1 MKINGSTRKGHSKQ
15 ALCEGTV
22 RMPRSTVVS
31 NSILFNLHAKS
42 LNRKEERS
50 SYLVE
55 LLLVAT
61 VQEQKER
68 ARKRKPQRDTD

>member
-1 MKINGSTRKGHSKQ
+1 MNAKIYCSEYIIQFPST
-15 ALCEGTV
+15 
-22 RMPRSTVVS
+22 
-31 NSILFNLHAKS
+31 LFNLHAKS

-68 ARKRKPQRDTD
+68 ARKRKPQRDTDFNLFIATAKWNR